1 MLLPLTFPAYASIQ
15 DASGPPINVIESD
28 FNSEQTAS
36 FVSWRTENG
45 LHHTAVGSSKGSINV
60 FSFYPT
66 NAPNSDFRAR
76 LTVTLPSEHN
86 PPTAP
91 SSSPSHSRR
100 HSRSLQSPSSLSFNQ
115 ALINV
120 SARARVVSGVSH
132 EQVEAPKNYVDFE
145 DEPERLK
152 DILRSNSKHKRTLAD
167 SILPSFD
174 RGVVIEQSPG
184 PASPTLL
191 PILPN
196 SPSGAASTS
205 KNKDDPRSLLSATNS
220 PTFPL
225 GPLSAPSSP
234 RQLSPHFDGS
244 PSRGTV
250 KASIILDSC
259 GPGHAASAMRYIE
272 TVDLLVVLQE
282 SGCVLSLP
290 TYIASPLS
298 LLVIYLF
305 LTCGTIR
312 VWQHV
317 HARPRDHIRIGF
329 GNGRP
334 FGWCLRGTYVVL
346 LLYCA
351 STKFIC
357 TSM

>member
-1 MLLPLTFPAYASIQ
+1 MLLPLTCPAYARIQ
-15 DASGPPINVIESD
+15 DISGPQINVLESD
-28 FNSEQTAS
+28 FNSEQTTS

-45 LHHTAVGSSKGSINV
+45 LHHTAAGSSTGSINV

-66 NAPNSDFRAR
+66 NAPRSDSRAR
-76 LTVTLPSEHN
+76 LTVTPPSEHN

-120 SARARVVSGVSH
+120 SARARVVSGVSR

-145 DEPERLK
+145 DEPGRLK

-167 SILPSFD
+167 SIMPSFD
-174 RGVVIEQSPG
+174 RGVVIEQSPV
-184 PASPTLL
+184 PASPPLL
-191 PILPN
+191 PTLPN
-196 SPSGAASTS
+196 SPSGVSSTS

-220 PTFPL
+220 PTFPP
-225 GPLSAPSSP
+225 GSLSAPPSP
-234 RQLSPHFDGS
+234 RQLSPHFDSS

-250 KASIILDSC
+250 KSSIILDPC

-272 TVDLLVVLQE
+272 AVDLLVVLQE

-290 TYIASPLS
+290 TYIASPSS
-298 LLVIYLF
+298 LLAIYLL
-305 LTCGTIR
+305 LTCGTVR

-317 HARPRDHIRIGF
+317 NARPRNHIRISF
-329 GNGRP
+329 GNGRQ
-334 FGWCLRGTYVVL
+334 FG
-346 LLYCA
+346 
-351 STKFIC
+351 
-357 TSM
+357 